1 MPSFMAFKY
10 LFSCFFTTGNKKYN
24 PTILG
29 NTIAKI
35 MASEKAQI
43 EFILAA
49 APIITNNKKV
59 VYTLSLLLC
68 LFQINTS
75 KTAVHNKTMKSWLK
89 QQITLQQL

>member
-49 APIITNNKKV
+49 APIITNNKNS
-59 VYTLSLLLC
+59 SLYVKSAALPLPNKY
-68 LFQINTS
+68 FQDCS
-75 KTAVHNKTMKSWLK
+75 P
-89 QQITLQQL
+89 